1 MTDASEADIRAECQE
16 WASGKRYPQ
25 TDEGRAALRQKV
37 ESNPDG
43 WWRVLKQRVTWAPDQ
58 KSIRNLALGPLQI
71 TLESGD
77 QRMLDEAV
85 AIAKFS
91 SKMATALVDGPPCN
105 RDFNLYALLGRDYV
119 VESYLRYLVGGAD
132 LDFWAWTLIH
142 DLVESDADEAWLA
155 VQQLIERA
163 PNEEI
168 LGLVAASPLEDF
180 IMSHSA
186 ESIDRIEAE
195 ARRSGRFREALAGVW
210 IMRLRPDLLD
220 RIEAAAG
227 TTLRRE

>member
-1 MTDASEADIRAECQE
+1 
-16 WASGKRYPQ
+16 
-25 TDEGRAALRQKV
+25 
-37 ESNPDG
+37 
-43 WWRVLKQRVTWAPDQ
+43 
-58 KSIRNLALGPLQI
+58 
-71 TLESGD
+71 
-77 QRMLDEAV
+77 MLDEAV